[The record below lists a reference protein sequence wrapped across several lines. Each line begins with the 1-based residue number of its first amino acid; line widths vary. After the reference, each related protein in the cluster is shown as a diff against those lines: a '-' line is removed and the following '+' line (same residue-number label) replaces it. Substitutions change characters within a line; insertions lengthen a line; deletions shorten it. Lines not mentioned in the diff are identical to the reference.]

1 MARNYTGLLKPV
13 PLTISGTI
21 SLPASLAA
29 GSQTYVTVVPDPTQP
44 TITTNGFTAPSS
56 ETWVVTGVET
66 YTAPS
71 PDGVIRFK
79 VNMVDQNVTFGPLS
93 QTLPTIYHRK
103 ALQNFLELEPN
114 AQAQPYFVNTSANG
128 STATTLDVQIYI
140 TRLPRGYKGPFAV
153 YS

>member
-1 MARNYTGLLKPV
+1 MAKNYTGILRPV

-21 SLPASLAA
+21 SLAANLPA
-29 GSQTYVTVVPDPTQP
+29 GSITYVTVTPDPTQP
-44 TITTNGFTAPSS
+44 SITTNGFSAPSS

-66 YTAPS
+66 YTAPAV
-71 PDGVIRFK
+71 DGVIRFK
-79 VNMVDQNVTFGPLS
+79 VNTVDQNITFGPLS

-103 ALQNFLELEPN
+103 SLQNFLELEPN
-114 AQAQPYFVNTSANG
+114 AQAVPYFINTQANG
-128 STATTLDVQIYI
+128 TTAVTLNVQIYI

>member
-1 MARNYTGLLKPV
+1 MAKNYTGLLRPV

-21 SLPASLAA
+21 SMAASLPAGSL
-29 GSQTYVTVVPDPTQP
+29 TYVSVTPDPTQP
-44 TITTNGFTAPSS
+44 TVSSNGFSAPSS

-66 YTAPS
+66 YSAPS
-71 PDGVIRFK
+71 PDGVVRFK
-79 VNMVDQNVTFGPLS
+79 INTVDQNVTFGPLS

-103 ALQNFLELEPN
+103 SLQNFLELEPN
-114 AQAQPYFVNTSANG
+114 AQAQPYFVNTAANG
-128 STATTLDVQIYI
+128 SAAAVLDIQIYI